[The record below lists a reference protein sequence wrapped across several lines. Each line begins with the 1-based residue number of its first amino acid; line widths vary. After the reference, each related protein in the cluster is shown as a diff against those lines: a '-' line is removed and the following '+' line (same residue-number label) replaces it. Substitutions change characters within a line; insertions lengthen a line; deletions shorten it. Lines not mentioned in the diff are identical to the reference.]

1 MCLCTY
7 PAANLLETQIQE
19 IHQDFKS
26 VFVIKTS
33 AYQRILNNPSMADC
47 WEEWLTATA
56 SVTNL
61 GKSGKENGGVKVIR
75 IKGSKKFRKEEVG
88 SRQ

>member
-1 MCLCTY
+1 
-7 PAANLLETQIQE
+7 
-19 IHQDFKS
+19 
-26 VFVIKTS
+26 
-33 AYQRILNNPSMADC
+33 MADC